1 MQHSKSVGGQGAV
14 PRLKAVILTIS
25 VHALLRVAHSARKS
39 GETEVLPF
47 EYLSQ
52 KSRAASLRIDL
63 PSSGSSIEDGLVD
76 VVVVYKIDRL
86 SRLLMYFS
94 KFVEVFDRNNGTFVS
109 VTGYAGEHQL
119 LIDQKNCYRVHSIIQ
134 EPRPTSAGCCA

>member
-1 MQHSKSVGGQGAV
+1 MLTAPGNQA
-14 PRLKAVILTIS
+14 RLTCYRLNTS
-25 VHALLRVAHSARKS
+25 RK
-39 GETEVLPF
+39 
-47 EYLSQ
+47 